1 MKKIVSTFNVPYYG
15 VDSYRAR
22 EVVAQLKRGEGVEAV
37 RFFQATEGSPHYLLE
52 IECGDE
58 AEVVDSVAAWSKS
71 ITSQYS
77 EYVADLTVRT
87 FRLLAE

>member
-1 MKKIVSTFNVPYYG
+1 MKRIVATFNVPFYG
-15 VDSYRAR
+15 VDGYQAR
-22 EVVAQLKRGEGVEAV
+22 QVVDQLKNGASVEAV
-37 RFFQATEGSPHYLLE
+37 RIFQATEGTPRYALE
-52 IECGDE
+52 IGCGDE
-58 AEVVDSVAAWSKS
+58 AVDSVAAWSKS

>member
-1 MKKIVSTFNVPYYG
+1 MKKIVSTFNVPHYG
-15 VDSYRAR
+15 VDSYQAR

-37 RFFQATEGSPHYLLE
+37 RIFQATEGTPRYALE

-58 AEVVDSVAAWSKS
+58 AVDAVAAWSKS
-71 ITSQYS
+71 VTSQYS
-77 EYVADLTVRT
+77 EYIADLTVRT